1 MLFAKPDKKTE
12 HMASLV
18 SRQRSNREGYNVR
31 TGQVLQAFG
40 LPESNGQESE
50 KSTRKVPKH
59 LLSQIK
65 ELINLRGPLPL
76 GNLFGVYEEEFGYR
90 LEFKTLGFTCLED
103 LFTSD
108 PEACALFRLQSEP
121 QGWMLCLKE
130 KLCENYSSFKRG
142 VLVPKAIQ
150 VLRLS
155 KQWKHRMC
163 TEYAQES
170 LRNLLL
176 ARPQGVAL
184 SSLPL
189 VFSQ

>member
-18 SRQRSNREGYNVR
+18 SRQRNNREGYNVR

-40 LPESNGQESE
+40 VPESNGQESE

-65 ELINLRGPLPL
+65 ELVNLRGALPL

-130 KLCENYSSFKRG
+130 KFCEVFQAGCSG
-142 VLVPKAIQ
+142 
-150 VLRLS
+150 
-155 KQWKHRMC
+155 
-163 TEYAQES
+163 AQKLYRCCVYHINGS
-170 LRNLLL
+170 IGCAQNMRRN
-176 ARPQGVAL
+176 P
-184 SSLPL
+184 
-189 VFSQ
+189 

>member
-1 MLFAKPDKKTE
+1 MLVAKPDKKTE

-18 SRQRSNREGYNVR
+18 SRQRNNREGYNVR

-40 LPESNGQESE
+40 VPESNGQESE

-65 ELINLRGPLPL
+65 ELVNLRGALPL

-121 QGWMLCLKE
+121 HGWMLCLKE
-130 KLCENYSSFKRG
+130 KFFEDYISFKRG

-150 VLRLS
+150 VLRLFY
-155 KQWKHRMC
+155 KWKHRMC

-170 LRNLLL
+170 LRNLLV

-189 VFSQ
+189 IFSQ

>member
-1 MLFAKPDKKTE
+1 MLVAKPDKKTE

-18 SRQRSNREGYNVR
+18 SRQRNNREGYNVR
-31 TGQVLQAFG
+31 TGQVFQAFG
-40 LPESNGQESE
+40 VPERNGLESE

-59 LLSQIK
+59 LLSQLK
-65 ELINLRGPLPL
+65 ELVNLRGALPL

-130 KLCENYSSFKRG
+130 RLCEDYISFKRS
-142 VLVPKAIQ
+142 VLVPKATQ
-150 VLRLS
+150 VLCLS
-155 KQWKHRMC
+155 YQWKHRMC

-189 VFSQ
+189 IFSQ